1 MHTGAKELNMPRK
14 KKTWAEKL
22 AEAKAKKDLPKK
34 FRCDKSGMHLYVP
47 SVTEIEQEMR
57 RVRKGKV
64 RTIKEIT
71 QKLTER
77 HGVDMACPMTTG
89 IFAWIIAH
97 AADEQEQAG
106 AKRIVP
112 WWRTVK
118 TGGELNP
125 KYPGGVN
132 AQRAQ
137 LQAEGHRVIRKGKRH
152 LVEAAMGK

>member
-1 MHTGAKELNMPRK
+1 MPRK

-22 AEAKAKKDLPKK
+22 AEAKAKTDLPKK
-34 FRCDKSGMHLYVP
+34 FHCDKSGTRLYVP
-47 SVTEIEQEMR
+47 SVGEIEQEMR
-57 RVRKGKV
+57 GVRKGKV
-64 RTIKEIT
+64 RTIKQIT

-106 AKRIVP
+106 AKRVVP
-112 WWRTVK
+112 WWRLVK

-132 AQRAQ
+132 AQCAR
-137 LQAEGHRVIRKGKRH
+137 LQAEGHRVIRKGKRQ
-152 LVEAAMGK
+152 LVEAGTGG

>member
-1 MHTGAKELNMPRK
+1 MPRK
-14 KKTWAEKL
+14 KKTWGEKL

-34 FRCDKSGMHLYVP
+34 FHCDKSGMHMYVP
-47 SVTEIEQEMR
+47 SVGEIEQEIR

-64 RTIKEIT
+64 LTIKQIT

-77 HGVDMACPMTTG
+77 HGVDMASPMAIG

-97 AADEQEQAG
+97 AADEQEKAG
-106 AKRIVP
+106 AKRVVP
-112 WWRTVK
+112 WWRLVK

-132 AQRAQ
+132 AQRAR
-137 LQAEGHRVIRKGKRH
+137 LQAEGHRVIRKGKKH
-152 LVEAAMGK
+152 LVEAATGR

>member
-1 MHTGAKELNMPRK
+1 MPRK
-14 KKTWAEKL
+14 TKTWAEKL
-22 AEAKAKKDLPKK
+22 AEAKAKTELPKK
-34 FRCDKSGMHLYVP
+34 FHCDKSGLHLYVP
-47 SVTEIEQEMR
+47 SVGEIEQEMR

-106 AKRIVP
+106 AKRVVP

-118 TGGELNP
+118 TGGVLNP
-125 KYPGGVN
+125 KYPGGVKT
-132 AQRAQ
+132 QRAR
-137 LQAEGHRVIRKGKRH
+137 LQAEGHRVVRKGKAFV
-152 LVEAAMGK
+152 VEGATGPKKG